1 MGADHRDVRTV
12 YGNWEIEMSVIQKSR
27 DGNVVLLFRGDSPNV
42 FCRVK
47 KPDVGGWLRRSTR
60 VVDVAEALRIA
71 EEWHDEIRF
80 KARYGLA
87 LVPKAFNAV
96 ADLYV
101 KELEGEVALGDR
113 NKRHIKDY
121 VPIVERYF
129 KAYFGDKSID
139 TIQTKDIAA
148 YREWR
153 ANYWTDGSGS
163 KEKYIY
169 YERDGKTIRRPS
181 QKRKAP
187 SKQTI
192 NVENVVLRGIFNTA
206 LKHDHI
212 KEHQLPSIP
221 KIKQKQNITT
231 RRAAFTKAQY
241 EEFSEFLFAWAV
253 ELSS

>member
-1 MGADHRDVRTV
+1 
-12 YGNWEIEMSVIQKSR
+12 MSVIQKSR
-27 DGNVVLLFRGDSPNV
+27 EGNVVLLYRGDSPNV

-47 KPDVGGWLRRSTR
+47 KPDVSGWLRRSTG
-60 VVDVAEALRIA
+60 VADVAEALRIA

-113 NKRHIKDY
+113 NERHIKDY

-139 TIQTKDIAA
+139 TIQMKDIAA

-181 QKRKAP
+181 QM
-187 SKQTI
+187 S
-192 NVENVVLRGIFNTA
+192 TA
-206 LKHDHI
+206 
-212 KEHQLPSIP
+212 E
-221 KIKQKQNITT
+221 
-231 RRAAFTKAQY
+231 
-241 EEFSEFLFAWAV
+241 
-253 ELSS
+253 